1 MTERNVWLVIAALVI
16 ALIRFMIPTHPL
28 TLVGSYE
35 AVAHLFVGGLIG
47 AWLVSRRHLF
57 LVVFVL
63 LSVVELVAFFSR

>member
-57 LVVFVL
+57 LVVVVL